1 MILTLT
7 SHNRSMSAMKRI
19 TEILDDMFRP
29 MCPKCGYIPKNKPEG
44 YCFYCEMAGD
54 WCQCDVSDMCKCD

>member
-1 MILTLT
+1 
-7 SHNRSMSAMKRI
+7 MSAMKRI

-54 WCQCDVSDMCKCD
+54 WCQCDVSDMCRCE